1 MLRNISKALNTSN
14 FYYDSK
20 NFKDVT
26 ISNQQVAK
34 HIKHTLSR
42 INPLKHLFVFGD
54 PRDYTGGE
62 NHLAEMFKR

>member
-34 HIKHTLSR
+34 HIKHVLVPFSR
-42 INPLKHLFVFGD
+42 LQPYRYAKRPKGEGALKG
-54 PRDYTGGE
+54 TKK
-62 NHLAEMFKR
+62 KRY